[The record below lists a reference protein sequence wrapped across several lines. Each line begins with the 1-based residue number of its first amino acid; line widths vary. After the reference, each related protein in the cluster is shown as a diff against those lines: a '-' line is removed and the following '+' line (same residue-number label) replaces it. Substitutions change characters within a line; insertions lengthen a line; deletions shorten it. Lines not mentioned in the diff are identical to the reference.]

1 MLSPYAPPSAAY
13 VDDWAVYKRY
23 LPKDK
28 GLVPK
33 YRQNFIKFMRLR
45 EVDWRDA
52 FLRGL
57 AADVKEIKKEYA
69 KQDEAA
75 RQKAWAAYRDKL
87 FSDALAGGQ
96 ISGAGADNLAKR

>member
-1 MLSPYAPPSAAY
+1 
-13 VDDWAVYKRY
+13 
-23 LPKDK
+23 
-28 GLVPK
+28 
-33 YRQNFIKFMRLR
+33 MRLR

-96 ISGAGADNLAKR
+96 IPGAGTDNLAKR